1 MPLSP
6 ALTSRRTNTP
16 SKALR
21 NIIGNVHNT
30 TAPNSTESQN
40 EAGDT
45 KDSNNIDT
53 PGHGHHHLL
62 LHMDP
67 ERRHHDQEQGHPGR
81 SSVATALPSGPY
93 YSSALA
99 ETDQPTDRWAHRR
112 SPQQAS
118 LFADG
123 NPDVDTL
130 SGSLE
135 HTLSTS
141 FPNLAKPVTQQHPQ
155 DSENTDRLHPISIT
169 TPTTT
174 HATRPHISIDTSPIA
189 LQRRRSPASF
199 DLSLPFATANTAHHN
214 QQAPSKSSSANSTTT
229 ISRQNNSSNSSSPS
243 QLSLGLGTSK
253 KTSSYPPTS
262 ILSSSLSK
270 LPTPSSTPSTP
281 PKRHVSLSW
290 NLPVTNPKQISP
302 SSQGS
307 SSSHNLSPAVPVIS
321 PPSADDSHG
330 STANNNHLTPSIPI
344 NRYRSKSFSS
354 VSSEDSPHSS
364 TLSSHR
370 SNSLSAAM
378 VTSSSYSSLPY
389 SPAVAFLSNF
399 VDATAPKAAV
409 DEEGAQVGDYVLGRV
424 IGHGG
429 FSIVREAMSLQ
440 MDETGQVERVAVKI
454 VKTQTGATDNDRV
467 QKMLRKEIAIWSQV
481 SHPHVLPFL
490 GVEKLPTDTFI
501 FCELCTGGHLLNY
514 LSLRSDALP
523 QSTTPTTPGSA
534 KPLEE
539 DEARAI
545 FNQVAEAVRY
555 LHEERRI
562 VHRDIKLEN
571 ILRHEDGTW
580 KICDFGL
587 AEYQDEEAALCFGE
601 SLMSPCAKSPSTLL
615 TSPEHDGQGKGVG
628 EREEEKGEE
637 EEEMCGGSLAYS
649 SPEQLRSCKPLRCPS
664 SDVWSLGVVLYALLT
679 GRLPFQ
685 DEYEPRL
692 QYQILNG
699 RYEEPEECS
708 VEARDLLKN
717 MFRSKPEDRW
727 RIGQR
732 HHIRQTVIVSTT
744 TATSR
749 QQASSKQQQ
758 QQAAKQLQQQVQAR
772 EGQIHPHKATQ
783 LIAMAIKSKK
793 RKLTT
798 SGRSAAEAS
807 SATSQAEAELE
818 REEEEMLAMT
828 RLLKQVN
835 ETEAVLVTKK
845 LILEASASSG
855 TPNGTGTGSDGVNG
869 HSGDTVTVQQHVTVV
884 QSIHVNGS
892 TSTRDGS
899 TGLEVQD
906 GAHWVG
912 NLTVENVERQNDT
925 HERERLEQSQDQD
938 RDAASV
944 QQEPTTTS
952 TAGGSN
958 IAANESRDPV
968 ATRSS
973 LRASLR
979 KPPQSLDG
987 LNGTSTDGGSS
998 RPVRAISAR
1007 SEVSDTY
1014 SSTGSSNSLA
1024 ASLPII
1030 FKPDEAEGSTS
1041 AIISGFEM
1049 PIKDL
1054 TQPRLSQALISRKA
1068 RTIYA
1073 PETAKTQPVVVTPE
1087 IAKRRPGRPPGYFLG
1102 PTSCAFCR
1110 QQHRRCDYNTVCHR
1124 CIKAK
1129 IPCDRSGTVER
1140 PSIIV
1145 REARIQAKAEAAAVL
1160 ELAVAAGYAE
1170 QPDPKTAQKPRSKP
1184 TTVPSRSSA
1193 RVQSLEQNSQQ
1204 SSSPSPGSSSAT
1216 REGVKRRRSPS
1227 PGSVSR
1233 DNILQ
1238 QRVKR
1243 VATPKGSKA
1252 QEAIPSSKSRG
1263 TAAGKSRAESSSSRN
1278 GPSSISASEDGQL
1291 EVIESNHADY
1301 NDGHQDETNSPA
1313 PNPTASSSTPSSSQS
1328 KAKTPVGT
1336 PSTAKSSKTII
1347 TATPTVAVQRAYKSA
1362 AELARIAPPNVLPK
1376 VSRVRVRVAKTAD
1389 TTGKRKA
1396 GRPPGGKFVP
1406 TPAHLTPANQAVLI
1420 RAQSVSNPQAVE
1432 PETMRMM
1439 MMLKR
1444 RPGRPP
1450 WKHTLPQPDPVVKRP
1465 VGRPTNAE
1473 RFAMNPGLLPSLN
1486 GVDARY
1492 GPGRPLGSPN
1502 ASVTPTSSSTQAK
1515 HLIHAKPSKSSSS
1528 KAVSAPSKSVVP
1540 AKRTH
1545 ATASGSQT
1553 QISTSKSASSKGKS
1567 VTSRT
1572 EDTTDEST
1580 GSSKSQ
1586 TIKTDQR
1593 LVKKVYLKSGLYSSD
1608 LKVNATDNGKN
1619 GTKSLGVS
1627 RAIVSSRQR
1636 AKAESAAAATNSF
1649 FELPINYGA
1658 VLMSR
1663 QKDFSLPF
1671 DIIQASQLG
1680 LLRKTVQ
1687 PEPFIKIR
1695 SNIFV
1700 ERKRRTESSPMVCH
1714 CKPPRPDQ
1722 GRIGCGDDCYNR
1734 VMFYEC
1740 ISAHC
1745 PCGDLCSNQ
1754 RFQKRHN
1761 EDHLRV
1767 IWTQERG
1774 FGIQTT
1780 APIKKGNLVIEYRGE
1795 VISQA
1800 ECHKRMEGIYKNNKN
1815 FYFLEY
1821 EKGEVVDACQ
1831 KGTNARF
1838 VNHSCSPNSQIEK
1851 WFLNGEMSIGIF
1863 AAQDIP
1869 AGAEISY
1876 DYNFSSFSGAQKQKC
1891 RCGAANCRGYIGE
1904 RLSKNKEAAMALTT
1918 KVVSGR
1924 SGSKA
1929 SAKKRKTGRR
1939 GGVNEQESSSM
1950 RLGQMPSL
1958 GSIRQRQS
1966 DKYKE
1971 GKMAA
1976 IRYTGLFLFRNIRL
1990 VESKYVKYAQT
2001 KSRSFHERVSP
2012 TWLAQAR
2019 QCRKRSLEGVIEEL
2033 RENAMEQAAV
2043 HNQEVFTD
2051 DLDHAESSIE
2061 GDDSSEFQSTSIMEI
2076 QDTDQED
2083 DGEHDDSADGMS
2095 HYGLSE
2101 GSPSHGSHQ
2110 PYEEGIEYEEYEEN
2124 GHEAD
2129 HEYVDEEVEGSA
2141 AEYVED
2147 IEEREDREEYGDVNG
2162 IEVKVKVASSA
2173 LVVSELKAKGTGT
2186 KNRSVSAESLNST
2199 VAAEYSPVSVQG
2211 SVDTLVEDAR
2221 MVGPK
2226 DPEVG
2231 TDGLDESKNEFGSR
2245 RLRTRN
2251 S

>member
-1 MPLSP
+1 
-6 ALTSRRTNTP
+6 
-16 SKALR
+16 
-21 NIIGNVHNT
+21 
-30 TAPNSTESQN
+30 
-40 EAGDT
+40 
-45 KDSNNIDT
+45 
-53 PGHGHHHLL
+53 
-62 LHMDP
+62 
-67 ERRHHDQEQGHPGR
+67 
-81 SSVATALPSGPY
+81 
-93 YSSALA
+93 
-99 ETDQPTDRWAHRR
+99 
-112 SPQQAS
+112 
-118 LFADG
+118 
-123 NPDVDTL
+123 
-130 SGSLE
+130 
-135 HTLSTS
+135 
-141 FPNLAKPVTQQHPQ
+141 
-155 DSENTDRLHPISIT
+155 
-169 TPTTT
+169 
-174 HATRPHISIDTSPIA
+174 
-189 LQRRRSPASF
+189 
-199 DLSLPFATANTAHHN
+199 
-214 QQAPSKSSSANSTTT
+214 
-229 ISRQNNSSNSSSPS
+229 
-243 QLSLGLGTSK
+243 
-253 KTSSYPPTS
+253 
-262 ILSSSLSK
+262 
-270 LPTPSSTPSTP
+270 
-281 PKRHVSLSW
+281 
-290 NLPVTNPKQISP
+290 
-302 SSQGS
+302 
-307 SSSHNLSPAVPVIS
+307 
-321 PPSADDSHG
+321 
-330 STANNNHLTPSIPI
+330 
-344 NRYRSKSFSS
+344 
-354 VSSEDSPHSS
+354 
-364 TLSSHR
+364 
-370 SNSLSAAM
+370 
-378 VTSSSYSSLPY
+378 
-389 SPAVAFLSNF
+389 
-399 VDATAPKAAV
+399 
-409 DEEGAQVGDYVLGRV
+409 
-424 IGHGG
+424 
-429 FSIVREAMSLQ
+429 
-440 MDETGQVERVAVKI
+440 
-454 VKTQTGATDNDRV
+454 
-467 QKMLRKEIAIWSQV
+467 
-481 SHPHVLPFL
+481 
-490 GVEKLPTDTFI
+490 
-501 FCELCTGGHLLNY
+501 
-514 LSLRSDALP
+514 
-523 QSTTPTTPGSA
+523 
-534 KPLEE
+534 
-539 DEARAI
+539 
-545 FNQVAEAVRY
+545 
-555 LHEERRI
+555 
-562 VHRDIKLEN
+562 
-571 ILRHEDGTW
+571 
-580 KICDFGL
+580 
-587 AEYQDEEAALCFGE
+587 
-601 SLMSPCAKSPSTLL
+601 
-615 TSPEHDGQGKGVG
+615 
-628 EREEEKGEE
+628 
-637 EEEMCGGSLAYS
+637 
-649 SPEQLRSCKPLRCPS
+649 
-664 SDVWSLGVVLYALLT
+664 
-679 GRLPFQ
+679 
-685 DEYEPRL
+685 
-692 QYQILNG
+692 
-699 RYEEPEECS
+699 
-708 VEARDLLKN
+708 
-717 MFRSKPEDRW
+717 
-727 RIGQR
+727 
-732 HHIRQTVIVSTT
+732 
-744 TATSR
+744 
-749 QQASSKQQQ
+749 
-758 QQAAKQLQQQVQAR
+758 
-772 EGQIHPHKATQ
+772 
-783 LIAMAIKSKK
+783 MAIKSKK
-793 RKLTT
+793 RKLAA
-798 SGRSAAEAS
+798 SGRSTAEAT
-807 SATSQAEAELE
+807 SAVSQAEAELE
-818 REEEEMLAMT
+818 REEEEMLAMS

-835 ETEAVLVTKK
+835 ESEAVLVTKK
-845 LILEASASSG
+845 LMLEASTSSG
-855 TPNGTGTGSDGVNG
+855 TSNGTGAESDGVNG
-869 HSGDTVTVQQHVTVV
+869 HSEDAVTVQQHETIV
-884 QSIHVNGS
+884 QSSHANGS
-892 TSTRDGS
+892 TSTRDSS
-899 TGLEVQD
+899 TSLEVQD
-906 GAHWVG
+906 GARWLG

-925 HERERLEQSQDQD
+925 HARERLEQSQDQE
-938 RDAASV
+938 RDAASA
-944 QQEPTTTS
+944 QQEPTTAS

-958 IAANESRDPV
+958 AVVNESGEPV
-968 ATRSS
+968 AKRSS

-979 KPPQSLDG
+979 KPTQSLDG
-987 LNGTSTDGGSS
+987 QNGTSADGGSS
-998 RPVRAISAR
+998 RPVRAISSAR

-1014 SSTGSSNSLA
+1014 SSTGSNNSLA
-1024 ASLPII
+1024 ASLPVI

-1041 AIISGFEM
+1041 AIVSGFEM
-1049 PIKDL
+1049 PLKDL

-1068 RTIYA
+1068 RTSYA
-1073 PETAKTQPVVVTPE
+1073 PERVKVQPVIIAPE

-1170 QPDPKTAQKPRSKP
+1170 QPDPKTVQKPKTKP
-1184 TTVPSRSSA
+1184 ATAPSRSSA
-1193 RVQSLEQNSQQ
+1193 RVQNLEQSSQQ
-1204 SSSPSPGSSSAT
+1204 PSPSFAPGSSSAT
-1216 REGVKRRRSPS
+1216 REGIKRRRSPS

-1233 DNILQ
+1233 DNIIQ

-1243 VATPKGSKA
+1243 VATPKGSKGHETA
-1252 QEAIPSSKSRG
+1252 SASKSRG
-1263 TAAGKSRAESSSSRN
+1263 TAAGKSKVESSSSRN

-1291 EVIESNHADY
+1291 EVIESDNADY
-1301 NDGHQDETNSPA
+1301 NDNHQDEANSPA
-1313 PNPTASSSTPSSSQS
+1313 SNPTASSSNPSASQS
-1328 KAKTPVGT
+1328 KAKAPVGSST
-1336 PSTAKSSKTII
+1336 PSIATSSKTII
-1347 TATPTVAVQRAYKSA
+1347 TATPTATVQRAYKSA
-1362 AELARIAPPNVLPK
+1362 AELARIAPPNTLQK
-1376 VSRVRVRVAKTAD
+1376 ATRVRVRVAKTAD

-1473 RFAMNPGLLPSLN
+1473 RFALNPGLLPPLN
-1486 GVDARY
+1486 GLDARY
-1492 GPGRPLGSPN
+1492 GSVRPLGSPN
-1502 ASVTPTSSSTQAK
+1502 APVTPTSSSTQAK
-1515 HLIHAKPSKSSSS
+1515 SFIHAKPSKSSSS
-1528 KAVSAPSKSVVP
+1528 KAASAPSKSVVP

-1545 ATASGSQT
+1545 ATASGSQAQT
-1553 QISTSKSASSKGKS
+1553 STSKSASSKGKS
-1567 VTSRT
+1567 VASRA
-1572 EDTTDEST
+1572 EDTVGNGT
-1580 GSSKSQ
+1580 GSSMSQ
-1586 TIKTDQR
+1586 SIKTDQR

-1608 LKVNATDNGKN
+1608 LKINATDNGKN

-1636 AKAESAAAATNSF
+1636 AKAESAAAAANSF

-1658 VLMSR
+1658 VLISR

-1904 RLSKNKEAAMALTT
+1904 RLSKNKEAAMALST

-1971 GKMAA
+1971 GKTAA
-1976 IRYTGLFLFRNIRL
+1976 IRYTRLFLFRNIRL

-2001 KSRSFHERVSP
+2001 KSRSFQERVSP

-2033 RENAMEQAAV
+2033 RENVLEQAAV

-2061 GDDSSEFQSTSIMEI
+2061 GDDGSEFQSASIVEI
-2076 QDTDQED
+2076 QDTDQEE
-2083 DGEHDDSADGMS
+2083 DGEDGMT

-2101 GSPSHGSHQ
+2101 GSPSHGTHQ
-2110 PYEEGIEYEEYEEN
+2110 PYYEEGVEYGEYEEEN

-2129 HEYVDEEVEGSA
+2129 YAYAEYANEEVEGST
-2141 AEYVED
+2141 AEYVEEID
-2147 IEEREDREEYGDVNG
+2147 EVEGERYDEEYDVEVNG
-2162 IEVKVKVASSA
+2162 DEIEVKVTSSA
-2173 LVVSELKAKGTGT
+2173 LAVSELTAKGIGA

-2199 VAAEYSPVSVQG
+2199 IAAEYSPVSVQG

-2221 MVGPK
+2221 MAGPK
-2226 DPEVG
+2226 YREAG
-2231 TDGLDESKNEFGSR
+2231 ADGLDGSKNEYGSR